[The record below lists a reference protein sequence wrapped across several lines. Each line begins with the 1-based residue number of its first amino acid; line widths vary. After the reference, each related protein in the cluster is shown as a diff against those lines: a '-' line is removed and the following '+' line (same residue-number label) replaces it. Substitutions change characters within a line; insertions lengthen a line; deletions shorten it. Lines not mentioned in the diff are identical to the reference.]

1 MLRMRHLFPIL
12 RISTKQVRQM
22 LQELPNITD
31 LRKELSVQAAV
42 LTLPE
47 HIQHLLQ
54 EFRVSLLHQMKM

>member
-1 MLRMRHLFPIL
+1 
-12 RISTKQVRQM
+12 M